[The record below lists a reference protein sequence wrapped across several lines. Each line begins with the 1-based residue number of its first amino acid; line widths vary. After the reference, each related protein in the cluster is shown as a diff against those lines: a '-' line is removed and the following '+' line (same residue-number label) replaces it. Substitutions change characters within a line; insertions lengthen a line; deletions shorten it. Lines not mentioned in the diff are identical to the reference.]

1 METTWNK
8 NQKNQPYDNSW
19 YTELGL
25 GLKAIAVTAPVCPRK
40 TEIGSPSGK
49 RHWNKPEGIRQSM
62 IIKQETLDC
71 LKGKEAYNSN
81 DAVIWRGCHQS
92 IVRTH
97 SQVSNIT
104 LSSKNETFEI
114 IKATKKQIMHECQ

>member
-49 RHWNKPEGIRQSM
+49 RH
-62 IIKQETLDC
+62 
-71 LKGKEAYNSN
+71 
-81 DAVIWRGCHQS
+81 
-92 IVRTH
+92 
-97 SQVSNIT
+97 
-104 LSSKNETFEI
+104 
-114 IKATKKQIMHECQ
+114 

>member
-1 METTWNK
+1 MKLSTRPKFHRPSKMETTWNK

-49 RHWNKPEGIRQSM
+49 RH
-62 IIKQETLDC
+62 
-71 LKGKEAYNSN
+71 
-81 DAVIWRGCHQS
+81 
-92 IVRTH
+92 
-97 SQVSNIT
+97 
-104 LSSKNETFEI
+104 
-114 IKATKKQIMHECQ
+114 